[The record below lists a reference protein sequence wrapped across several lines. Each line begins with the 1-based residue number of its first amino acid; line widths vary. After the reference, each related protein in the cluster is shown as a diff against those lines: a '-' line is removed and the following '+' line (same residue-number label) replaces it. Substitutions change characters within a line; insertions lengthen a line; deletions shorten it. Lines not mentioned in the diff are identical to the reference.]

1 MFYRLDGAQQIKQ
14 ARALKER
21 VKKLIQDELEEG
33 MDPWWFISF
42 HYNDG
47 KTNGEQV
54 IEIEYVG
61 DLKNKLRREI
71 YKRRGRSIKGA
82 GSYLYPKMLMV
93 NEVSHLGTGQFH
105 SHLITEAFPE
115 SLNSQRMMELLFKR
129 ILPSKFRALSRWKTL
144 DVQRIHQDPK
154 DLRRLA
160 SYLAKQV
167 DLDYVP
173 LDCFN
178 SDFSKEVV

>member
-1 MFYRLDGAQQIKQ
+1 MFYGSGGAERIKQ
-14 ARALKER
+14 VRVLKARI
-21 VKKLIQDELEEG
+21 KKLIQDELEEG
-33 MDPWWFISF
+33 MDPWWFIGF

-47 KTNGEQV
+47 KTNEDQV
-54 IEIEYVG
+54 IEDVG
-61 DLKNKLRREI
+61 DLKNKIRREI
-71 YKRRGRSIKGA
+71 YKRRDRSIKGA
-82 GSYLYPKMLMV
+82 GPYPYPKMLMIH
-93 NEVSHLGTGQFH
+93 EVSHLGTGQFH
-105 SHLITEAFPE
+105 SHLITEAFPK
-115 SLNSQRMMELLFKR
+115 SLNSQRMIELLFKR
-129 ILPSKFRALSRWKTL
+129 TLSIKFKALSRWKTL